1 VKHYD
6 RGYFDKWYRDPRHRV
21 GGGATLRR
29 KVAMVVGVAEYLLQR
44 PLRSVL
50 DVGCGEGR
58 WRQVLRRLRPA
69 AVYEGV
75 DASEYVVRRY
85 GRRRNL
91 RLGAFGTLHTLDL
104 PGGYDLVVCSDV
116 LHYVPGRDLGP
127 GLRTLRALLAGVA
140 FLETYTRH
148 DAITGDLVGFHG
160 RPAATYFRAFAE
172 AGLVPCGL
180 QCYVP
185 DDLEEDLTALERL
198 HG

>member
-1 VKHYD
+1 
-6 RGYFDKWYRDPRHRV
+6 
-21 GGGATLRR
+21 
-29 KVAMVVGVAEYLLQR
+29 
-44 PLRSVL
+44 
-50 DVGCGEGR
+50 
-58 WRQVLRRLRPA
+58 
-69 AVYEGV
+69 
-75 DASEYVVRRY
+75 
-85 GRRRNL
+85 
-91 RLGAFGTLHTLDL
+91 
-104 PGGYDLVVCSDV
+104 
-116 LHYVPGRDLGP
+116 
-127 GLRTLRALLAGVA
+127 VA